1 MRFAHYPIVSA
12 LFVAAT
18 IGCGGSDPRKFKPD
32 GGGQDIPVWLG
43 MASVVE
49 DVVQLVNAGTNW
61 VLNLKQVKVSKVSD
75 VRKTGITG
83 TAVADFKIEVTNGTN
98 TFDTVAK
105 DVPCDNYGIPT
116 EKSVDALKAAVEDIK
131 AKIKRLQ
138 N

>member
-18 IGCGGSDPRKFKPD
+18 IGCGGPRP
-32 GGGQDIPVWLG
+32 QDIPDIPVPSTWLG
-43 MASVVE
+43 MTSVVK

-61 VLNLKQVKVSKVSD
+61 VLSLNQVKVSKVSD
-75 VRKTGITG
+75 VRKTGITR
-83 TAVADFKIEVTNGTN
+83 TAVADFKIEVTNGTT

-105 DVPCDNYGIPT
+105 DVPCDSDGIPT
-116 EKSVDALKAAVEDIK
+116 ERSVDALKAAVEEIK